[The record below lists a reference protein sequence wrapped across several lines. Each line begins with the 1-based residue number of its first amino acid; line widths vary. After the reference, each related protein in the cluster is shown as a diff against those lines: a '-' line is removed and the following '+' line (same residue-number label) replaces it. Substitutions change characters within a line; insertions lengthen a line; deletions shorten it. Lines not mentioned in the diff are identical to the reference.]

1 MKKAFILV
9 GVIVG
14 IIWGIHGYFLMQVM
28 SLEQELHDKK
38 TELDNN
44 IKLLNRKVMEYDKK
58 LDLAAI
64 KKNMEENR
72 GMLMAEE
79 IKYFEVSE

>member
-1 MKKAFILV
+1 MKNAFILM

-14 IIWGIHGYFLMQVM
+14 IIWGIHGYFLMQIM

-64 KKNMEENR
+64 KKNMEEKK
-72 GMLMAEE
+72 GMVMAEE

>member
-1 MKKAFILV
+1 MKKAFILM

-14 IIWGIHGYFLMQVM
+14 IIWGIHGYFLMQIM

-64 KKNMEENR
+64 KKNMEEKK
-72 GMLMAEE
+72 GMVMAEE

>member
-14 IIWGIHGYFLMQVM
+14 IIWGIHGYFLMQIM

-44 IKLLNRKVMEYDKK
+44 IKILNRKVMEYDKK

-64 KKNMEENR
+64 KKNMEENK
-72 GMLMAEE
+72 GMIMAEE

>member
-1 MKKAFILV
+1 M

-14 IIWGIHGYFLMQVM
+14 IIWGIHGYFLMQIM

-64 KKNMEENR
+64 KKNMEEKK
-72 GMLMAEE
+72 GMVMAEE

>member
-1 MKKAFILV
+1 MKKAFILM

-14 IIWGIHGYFLMQVM
+14 IIWGIHGYFLMQIM

-64 KKNMEENR
+64 KKNMEEKK
-72 GMLMAEE
+72 GLVMAEE

>member
-64 KKNMEENR
+64 KKNMEENQ

>member
-14 IIWGIHGYFLMQVM
+14 IIWGIHGYFLMQIM

-64 KKNMEENR
+64 KKNMEENK
-72 GMLMAEE
+72 GMIMAEE

>member
-28 SLEQELHDKK
+28 SLEQDLHDKK

-64 KKNMEENR
+64 KKNMEENQ
-72 GMLMAEE
+72 GMLIAEE

>member
-1 MKKAFILV
+1 MKKAFILM

-14 IIWGIHGYFLMQVM
+14 IIWGIHGYFLMQIM

-64 KKNMEENR
+64 KKNMEEKK
-72 GMLMAEE
+72 GMVMAEE
-79 IKYFEVSE
+79 IKYFEVRE

>member
-28 SLEQELHDKK
+28 SLEQDLHDKK

>member
-1 MKKAFILV
+1 
-9 GVIVG
+9 
-14 IIWGIHGYFLMQVM
+14 MQIM

-64 KKNMEENR
+64 KKYGR
-72 GMLMAEE
+72 KKGMVMAEE
-79 IKYFEVSE
+79 IKYFEVQ

>member
-1 MKKAFILV
+1 MKKAFILM

-14 IIWGIHGYFLMQVM
+14 IIWGIHGYFLMQIM

-64 KKNMEENR
+64 KKNMEEKK
-72 GMLMAEE
+72 GMVMAEE
-79 IKYFEVSE
+79 IKYFDVSE

>member
-28 SLEQELHDKK
+28 SLEQDLHDKK

-64 KKNMEENR
+64 KKNMEENQ

>member
-14 IIWGIHGYFLMQVM
+14 IIWGIHGYFLMQIM

-64 KKNMEENR
+64 KKNMEEKK
-72 GMLMAEE
+72 GMVMAEE

>member
-9 GVIVG
+9 GVIVA

-38 TELDNN
+38 VELDNST
-44 IKLLNRKVMEYDKK
+44 KLLNHKVMEYDKK
-58 LDLAAI
+58 LDLSAI
-64 KKNMEENR
+64 KKNMEEKK
-72 GMLMAEE
+72 GMAVAEE
-79 IKYFEVSE
+79 IKYFEVKE

>member
-14 IIWGIHGYFLMQVM
+14 IIWGIHRYFLMQVM